1 MEVHGSC
8 AAAVFIVMADYED
21 FVRAHLP
28 RLLRYATM
36 LTGEREQAA
45 DLVQDVLV
53 KAYRRWSRIS
63 DAEHPDRYVL
73 RMVTNDY
80 LSWRR
85 SRSARLIAV
94 GDPPDEA
101 RPDDFA
107 SDHAAREDM
116 WQRLARLPRRQRAV
130 VVLRY
135 YEQLADADI
144 ADLLGCAQATVR
156 AHARKALTTLRHG
169 LSIDR
174 MAQAKES

>member
-1 MEVHGSC
+1 
-8 AAAVFIVMADYED
+8 MADYED
-21 FVRAHLP
+21 FVRALLP

-53 KAYRRWSRIS
+53 KVYRRWPRIR
-63 DAEHPDRYVL
+63 DADHPDRYVL
-73 RMVTNDY
+73 RMVTNGY
-80 LSWRR
+80 LSWRH
-85 SRSARLIAV
+85 SKAARLIATGEV
-94 GDPPDEA
+94 PDDV

-107 SDHAAREDM
+107 SDHALREDM

-135 YEQLADADI
+135 YEQLADPEI

-156 AHARKALTTLRHG
+156 AHAHKALATLRTG
-169 LSIDR
+169 LTNEQL
-174 MAQAKES
+174 AQAKES

>member
-1 MEVHGSC
+1 M
-8 AAAVFIVMADYED
+8 MADYEN

-53 KAYRRWSRIS
+53 KVYRRWPRIR
-63 DAEHPDRYVL
+63 DADHPDRYVV
-73 RMVTNDY
+73 RMVTNGY
-80 LSWRR
+80 LSWRH
-85 SRSARLIAV
+85 SRAARLVAAA
-94 GDPPDEA
+94 DLPDGV

-107 SDHAAREDM
+107 SDHALREDM

-135 YEQLADADI
+135 YEQLTDSEI

-156 AHARKALTTLRHG
+156 AHAHRALTTLRQG
-169 LSIDR
+169 LTTELL
-174 MAQAKES
+174 AQTEEY

>member
-1 MEVHGSC
+1 MT
-8 AAAVFIVMADYED
+8 DYEN

-53 KAYRRWSRIS
+53 KVYRRWSRIS
-63 DAEHPDRYVL
+63 DADHPDRYVL

-80 LSWRR
+80 LSWRH

-94 GDPPDEA
+94 GDPPDGVA
-101 RPDDFA
+101 LDDFA
-107 SDHAAREDM
+107 SEHAAREDM

-135 YEQLADADI
+135 YEQLADSDI

-156 AHARKALTTLRHG
+156 AHAFKALTTLRHG
-169 LSIDR
+169 LTTER
-174 MAQAKES
+174 VAQVKES

>member
-1 MEVHGSC
+1 
-8 AAAVFIVMADYED
+8 MADYYEN
-21 FVRAHLP
+21 FVRAQLP

-53 KAYRRWSRIS
+53 KVYRRWSRIS
-63 DAEHPDRYVL
+63 DADHPDRYVV
-73 RMVTNDY
+73 RMVTNGY
-80 LSWRR
+80 LSWRH
-85 SRSARLIAV
+85 SRAARLIAS
-94 GDPPDEA
+94 GDLPDEA

-107 SDHAAREDM
+107 SDHALREDM

-135 YEQLADADI
+135 YEQFTDPEI

-156 AHARKALTTLRHG
+156 AHAFKALTTLRKG
-169 LSIDR
+169 LVIDQLAEAR
-174 MAQAKES
+174 ES

>member
-1 MEVHGSC
+1 
-8 AAAVFIVMADYED
+8 MADYEE
-21 FVRAHLP
+21 FVLAHLP

-36 LTGEREQAA
+36 LTGQREQAA

-63 DAEHPDRYVL
+63 DADHPDRYVL

-85 SRSARLIAV
+85 SRSARLIV
-94 GDPPDEA
+94 TGDLPDEV

-107 SDHAAREDM
+107 ADHALREDM
-116 WQRLARLPRRQRAV
+116 WQRLTRLPRRQRAV

-135 YEQLADADI
+135 YEQLADAEI
-144 ADLLGCAQATVR
+144 ADLLACAPATVR
-156 AHARKALTTLRHG
+156 AHAHKALTTLRNG
-169 LSIDR
+169 LTIDR

>member
-1 MEVHGSC
+1 
-8 AAAVFIVMADYED
+8 MADYEN
-21 FVRAHLP
+21 FVRAQLP

-53 KAYRRWSRIS
+53 KVYRRWSRIS
-63 DAEHPDRYVL
+63 DADHPDRYVL
-73 RMVTNDY
+73 RMVTNGY
-80 LSWRR
+80 LSWRH

-94 GDPPDEA
+94 GDVPDEA
-101 RPDDFA
+101 RADDFA
-107 SDHAAREDM
+107 TDHALREDM

-135 YEQLADADI
+135 YEQLADAEI

-156 AHARKALTTLRHG
+156 AHAYKALTTLRNG
-169 LSIDR
+169 LTIEQ

>member
-1 MEVHGSC
+1 MG
-8 AAAVFIVMADYED
+8 DYED
-21 FVRAHLP
+21 FVRTQLP

-53 KAYRRWSRIS
+53 KVYRRWSRIS
-63 DAEHPDRYVL
+63 DADHPDRYVL
-73 RMVTNDY
+73 RMTTNGY

-85 SRSARLIAV
+85 SRSARLITWAE
-94 GDPPDEA
+94 PPDEV

-107 SDHAAREDM
+107 ADHALREDM

-135 YEQLADADI
+135 YEQLADDEI

-156 AHARKALTTLRHG
+156 AHAHRALTTLRNG
-169 LSIDR
+169 LAIELVAEA
-174 MAQAKES
+174 MES

>member
-1 MEVHGSC
+1 
-8 AAAVFIVMADYED
+8 MADYEN

-53 KAYRRWSRIS
+53 KVYRRWSRVS

-85 SRSARLIAV
+85 SRSARLVAV
-94 GDPPDEA
+94 GDPPDAAGPE
-101 RPDDFA
+101 DFA
-107 SDHAAREDM
+107 SVHAVREDM

-135 YEQLADADI
+135 YEQFADADI
-144 ADLLGCAQATVR
+144 ADLLGCAPATVR
-156 AHARKALTTLRHG
+156 AHARKALTTLRNG
-169 LSIDR
+169 LNVDR

>member
-1 MEVHGSC
+1 MD
-8 AAAVFIVMADYED
+8 DYEN
-21 FVRAHLP
+21 FARAQLP

-53 KAYRRWSRIS
+53 KVYRRWSRIS
-63 DAEHPDRYVL
+63 DADHPDRYVL
-73 RMVTNDY
+73 RMITNGY

-85 SRSARLIAV
+85 SRSARVIAA
-94 GDPPDEA
+94 GDDLPEEL

-107 SDHAAREDM
+107 SDHALRDDM

-135 YEQLADADI
+135 YEQLADAEI

-156 AHARKALTTLRHG
+156 AHAHKALTTLRNG
-169 LSIDR
+169 LTIEK
-174 MAQAKES
+174 MAQVRES

>member
-1 MEVHGSC
+1 
-8 AAAVFIVMADYED
+8 MADYED
-21 FVRAHLP
+21 FVRGLLP

-53 KAYRRWSRIS
+53 KVYRRWPRIS
-63 DAEHPDRYVL
+63 GTDHPDRYVL
-73 RMVTNDY
+73 RMVTNGY
-80 LSWRR
+80 LSWRH
-85 SRSARLIAV
+85 SKAARLIAT
-94 GDPPDEA
+94 GDLPDEV

-107 SDHAAREDM
+107 SDHAQREDM

-135 YEQLADADI
+135 YEQLADSEI

-156 AHARKALTTLRHG
+156 AHAHKALTTLRDG
-169 LSIDR
+169 LTIEKL
-174 MAQAKES
+174 AGAKES

>member
-1 MEVHGSC
+1 
-8 AAAVFIVMADYED
+8 MADYEE
-21 FVRAHLP
+21 FVLAHLP

-36 LTGEREQAA
+36 LTGQREQAA

-63 DAEHPDRYVL
+63 DADHPDRYVL

-85 SRSARLIAV
+85 SRSARLIV
-94 GDPPDEA
+94 TGDLPDEV

-107 SDHAAREDM
+107 ADHALREDM

-135 YEQLADADI
+135 YEQLTDAEI
-144 ADLLGCAQATVR
+144 ADLLACAPATVR
-156 AHARKALTTLRHG
+156 AHAHKALTTLRNG
-169 LSIDR
+169 LTIDR
-174 MAQAKES
+174 VAQAKES

>member
-1 MEVHGSC
+1 
-8 AAAVFIVMADYED
+8 MADYEN

-53 KAYRRWSRIS
+53 KVYRRWSRIS
-63 DAEHPDRYVL
+63 DADHPDRYVL
-73 RMVTNDY
+73 RMVTNGY

-85 SRSARLIAV
+85 TRPGRTIAA
-94 GDPPDEA
+94 GDLADEM
-101 RPDDFA
+101 RPGDFA
-107 SDHAAREDM
+107 TEHALREDM

-135 YEQLADADI
+135 YERMADAEI
-144 ADLLGCAQATVR
+144 ADLLGCAKPTVR
-156 AHARKALTTLRHG
+156 AHAHRALTTLRNG
-169 LSIDR
+169 LAIEQLAEAR
-174 MAQAKES
+174 ES